1 MTQTIQF
8 LGTRVPHVPAVG
20 TWESNEP
27 WACEISFLRRTW
39 VALLVTVFLVCV
51 ARISAQTIPGS
62 GVHEI
67 AHVVD
72 AHYNGL
78 HSLRCGF
85 TESYEGMGIARS
97 ESGTLQLL
105 KPGRMR
111 WDYNSPAGKLFVL
124 DGKYAWSYAPGNSQV
139 QRIEAKKLDDLRSP
153 ISYLLGH
160 TQLEKELTGLTLA
173 PASDGQLLLTGRPK
187 GQQNRVKSVKLTVTA
202 VGFITHL
209 EIEETD
215 GALTRFT
222 FTNEQPNAAIPES
235 SFHFTPP
242 AGVPVVDALPPV

>member
-1 MTQTIQF
+1 M
-8 LGTRVPHVPAVG
+8 RHVPAVV
-20 TWESNEP
+20 TRESDELWER
-27 WACEISFLRRTW
+27 EISFLQRAHI
-39 VALLVTVFLVCV
+39 ALFAVLVSVC
-51 ARISAQTIPGS
+51 ATAGSAQAIPGS

-72 AHYNGL
+72 AHYNSL

-85 TESYEGMGIARS
+85 TESYEGMGISRS

-173 PASDGQLLLTGRPK
+173 SASEGQFLLTGKPK

-202 VGFITHL
+202 SGFITHL

-222 FTNEQPNAAIPES
+222 FNSEQPNAAIPES
-235 SFHFTPP
+235 TFHFTPP
-242 AGVPVVDALPPV
+242 AGIPVVDALPPV